1 MVALLG
7 NNDVQIIAADDVFTD
22 NGGNDAVSRL
32 AHNDFFFG
40 FKNFAVSRCCQPF
53 AEVKKAH
60 VEQLPMPKIRS
71 AAQQKLHN
79 EIVKLVEQ
87 MLAAQPK
94 ARAALSDSDKN
105 FHERFIASLEQR
117 INQAVYQIY
126 GLTADEI
133 ALIEAAA

>member
-1 MVALLG
+1 MMACNVIKSERINLKYLLG
-7 NNDVQIIAADDVFTD
+7 LLNSNLVAFWLRHKGKMQGNNFQVDKEPLLQIPLIKTD
-22 NGGNDAVSRL
+22 N
-32 AHNDFFFG
+32 
-40 FKNFAVSRCCQPF
+40 QT
-53 AEVKKAH
+53 
-60 VEQLPMPKIRS
+60 
-71 AAQQKLHN
+71 LHN

-133 ALIEAAA
+133 ALVEAAV

>member
-1 MVALLG
+1 MACNVIKSERINLKYLLG
-7 NNDVQIIAADDVFTD
+7 LLNSNLVAFWLRHKGKMQGNNFQVDKEPLLQIPLVKTD
-22 NGGNDAVSRL
+22 N
-32 AHNDFFFG
+32 
-40 FKNFAVSRCCQPF
+40 QT
-53 AEVKKAH
+53 
-60 VEQLPMPKIRS
+60 
-71 AAQQKLHN
+71 LHN

-87 MLAAQPK
+87 LLAAQPK

-133 ALIEAAA
+133 ALVEAAV

>member
-1 MVALLG
+1 MMACNVIKSERINLKYLLG
-7 NNDVQIIAADDVFTD
+7 LLNSNLVAFWLRHKGKMQGNNFQVDKEPLLQIPLVKTD
-22 NGGNDAVSRL
+22 N
-32 AHNDFFFG
+32 
-40 FKNFAVSRCCQPF
+40 QT
-53 AEVKKAH
+53 
-60 VEQLPMPKIRS
+60 
-71 AAQQKLHN
+71 LHN

-87 MLAAQPK
+87 LLAAQPK

-133 ALIEAAA
+133 ALVEAAV

>member
-1 MVALLG
+1 MMACNVIKSERINLKYLLG
-7 NNDVQIIAADDVFTD
+7 LLNSNLVAFWLRHKGKMQGNNFQVDKEPLLQIPLVKTD
-22 NGGNDAVSRL
+22 N
-32 AHNDFFFG
+32 
-40 FKNFAVSRCCQPF
+40 QT
-53 AEVKKAH
+53 
-60 VEQLPMPKIRS
+60 
-71 AAQQKLHN
+71 LHN

-87 MLAAQPK
+87 LLAAQPK

-133 ALIEAAA
+133 ALIGQAV

>member
-1 MVALLG
+1 
-7 NNDVQIIAADDVFTD
+7 
-22 NGGNDAVSRL
+22 
-32 AHNDFFFG
+32 
-40 FKNFAVSRCCQPF
+40 
-53 AEVKKAH
+53 
-60 VEQLPMPKIRS
+60 
-71 AAQQKLHN
+71 
-79 EIVKLVEQ
+79 

>member
-1 MVALLG
+1 MFSYADFDTYVSATYYVIQTQRINLKYLLG
-7 NNDVQIIAADDVFTD
+7 LLNSNLVAFWLRHKGKMQGNNFQVDKEPLLQIPLVKTD
-22 NGGNDAVSRL
+22 N
-32 AHNDFFFG
+32 
-40 FKNFAVSRCCQPF
+40 QT
-53 AEVKKAH
+53 
-60 VEQLPMPKIRS
+60 
-71 AAQQKLHN
+71 LHN

-87 MLAAQPK
+87 LLAAQPK

-133 ALIEAAA
+133 ALVEAAV

>member
-1 MVALLG
+1 
-7 NNDVQIIAADDVFTD
+7 
-22 NGGNDAVSRL
+22 
-32 AHNDFFFG
+32 
-40 FKNFAVSRCCQPF
+40 
-53 AEVKKAH
+53 
-60 VEQLPMPKIRS
+60 MPKICT

-87 MLAAQPK
+87 LLAAQPK

-133 ALIEAAA
+133 ALVEAAV

>member
-1 MVALLG
+1 MLNSNLVAFWLRHKGKMQG
-7 NNDVQIIAADDVFTD
+7 NNFQVDKEPLLQIPLVKTD
-22 NGGNDAVSRL
+22 N
-32 AHNDFFFG
+32 
-40 FKNFAVSRCCQPF
+40 QT
-53 AEVKKAH
+53 
-60 VEQLPMPKIRS
+60 
-71 AAQQKLHN
+71 LHN

-87 MLAAQPK
+87 LLAAQPK

-133 ALIEAAA
+133 ALV